1 MLSHD
6 THPIEEIAV
15 TTFSRDGDALTVRH
29 QHEVLRI
36 EPWGADSVRVRAAQG
51 ALPLPDVG
59 ALQVAPENGGTVVV
73 KVDGRSGRL
82 VNGELTVEVAIPET
96 DSFTNPEP
104 AVRFLRTS
112 SDVELLGEEREH
124 FWWPGARVYYGN
136 RSGAGEIHQQFRAYP
151 GERLYG
157 MGQHT
162 HGRLDHKGLALDLVQ
177 RNAEVSIPFVLSSR
191 GYGFLW
197 NNPAVGRVEFANNAT
212 RWTASQAR
220 AIDYFV
226 TTGSPAQILARYA
239 DATGHAPRLP
249 RWASGFWQSKLRY
262 RHQEELLEVAREH
275 RRRGLPLSVIVTD
288 FFHWTAMG
296 DYRLDPAEY
305 PDPQA
310 MMRELD
316 EMGVRLMVSIW
327 PTISPLSEHYKT
339 LRDEGMLLG
348 VDGGV
353 EFHGTIRDK
362 GMDVPMPIAF
372 YDPTNPRTREFI
384 WSVVKGNYHD
394 LGVRVWWLDACE
406 PELNPGHSANLSF
419 HAGPGAEVACIYPRD
434 NARMFAEGMAKA
446 AEESGNLEDA
456 ETVLLCRSA
465 WAGQQRYPAA
475 VWSGDIPATWESLR
489 QQVRA
494 GLSIAIAGIPWWT
507 TDIGG
512 FHGGDPG
519 DEAFRE
525 LVVRWFQYGAFCP
538 LFRLHGVREPRT
550 PVGWDM
556 TGGPNEVWAF
566 GDEAYAIIKDVML
579 MRERLR
585 PYLHEQLDKAAAD
598 GLPAM
603 RPLFVDF
610 PQDERAWTVEDQMM
624 FGPDV
629 LVAPVTEGGAR
640 SRAVY
645 LPAGT
650 PWTHAW
656 SGRVHD
662 GGTLIDQDAPLHE
675 IPVYLRDGATVP
687 VAG

>member
-1 MLSHD
+1 
-6 THPIEEIAV
+6 V
-15 TTFSRDGDALTVRH
+15 TTFSRDGDALEVRH
-29 QHEVLRI
+29 QHEVLRV
-36 EPWGADSVRVRAAQG
+36 EPWGADSVRVRAANE
-51 ALPLPDVG
+51 ALPASDVAALRARPAGPAAADVTLDGG
-59 ALQVAPENGGTVVV
+59 A
-73 KVDGRSGRL
+73 GRL
-82 VNGELTVEVAIPET
+82 VNGELTVEVVAPATDGGIAMPE
-96 DSFTNPEP
+96 
-104 AVRFLRTS
+104 VRFLRTATGE
-112 SDVELLGEEREH
+112 ELLAEEREH

-136 RSGAGEIHQQFRAYP
+136 RSGAAEIHQQFRAYP

-157 MGQHT
+157 MGQRT

-177 RNAEVSIPFVLSSR
+177 RNAEVSIPFVLSNR

-197 NNPAVGRVEFANNAT
+197 NNPAVGRVEFAENAT
-212 RWTASQAR
+212 RWTADQAR

-226 TTGSPAQILARYA
+226 TTGTPAQILARYA

-249 RWASGFWQSKLRY
+249 EWASGFWQCKLRY
-262 RHQEELLEVAREH
+262 RNQEELLEVAREH

-296 DYRLDPAEY
+296 DYKLDPAEY

-316 EMGVRLMVSIW
+316 ELGVRLMVSIW
-327 PTISPLSEHYKT
+327 PTISPLSENYET
-339 LRDEGMLLG
+339 LRKGGMLVG
-348 VDGGV
+348 VDQGA
-353 EFHGTIRDK
+353 EFHGAIRDK
-362 GMDVPMPIAF
+362 GMAAPMPIAF

-384 WSVVKGNYHD
+384 WSVVKRNYHD

-406 PELNPGHSANLSF
+406 PELNPGHPANLVF

-434 NARMFAEGMAKA
+434 NARLYAEGMAQS
-446 AEESGNLEDA
+446 AEESGRPEDG

-465 WAGQQRYPAA
+465 WAGQQQYPAA

-489 QQVRA
+489 RQVRA

-512 FHGGDPG
+512 FHGGNAS
-519 DEAFRE
+519 DEGFRE

-538 LFRLHGVREPRT
+538 LFRLHGNREPRT
-550 PVGWDM
+550 PTGWDM

-566 GDEAYAIIKDVML
+566 GDEAYEIIKGVML

-585 PYLHEQLDKAAAD
+585 PYLHAQLDKAAAD

-610 PQDERAWTVEDQMM
+610 PEDERAWTVEDQFM

-629 LVAPVTEGGAR
+629 LVAPVTEAGAR

-645 LPAGT
+645 LPASGS
-650 PWTHAW
+650 WTHAW
-656 SGRVHD
+656 SGQAHA
-662 GGTLIDQDAPLHE
+662 GGSEIRQDAPLDE
-675 IPVYLRDGATVP
+675 IPVYLRDGASVP

>member
-1 MLSHD
+1 M
-6 THPIEEIAV
+6 
-15 TTFSRDGDALTVRH
+15 TTFSRDGDALEVRH
-29 QHEVLRI
+29 HHEVVRV
-36 EPWGADSVRVRAAQG
+36 EPWGSDSVRLRAANG
-51 ALPLPDVG
+51 PLPASDVG
-59 ALQVAPENGGTVVV
+59 ALEERPASRAAAVVT
-73 KVDGRSGRL
+73 VDGSSGRL
-82 VNGELTVEVAIPET
+82 VNGELTVEIAMSGT
-96 DSFTNPEP
+96 DGVPMP
-104 AVRFLRTS
+104 AVRFLRS
-112 SDVELLGEEREH
+112 STGEELLAEEREH
-124 FWWPGARVYYGN
+124 YWWPGARVYYG
-136 RSGAGEIHQQFRAYP
+136 SGTGAGEIHQQFRAYP

-157 MGQHT
+157 MGQRT

-177 RNAEVSIPFVLSSR
+177 RNAEVSIPFVLSNR

-197 NNPAVGRVEFANNAT
+197 NNPAVGRVEFAENAT

-249 RWASGFWQSKLRY
+249 EWASGFWQCKLRY
-262 RHQEELLEVAREH
+262 QSQEELLEVAREH

-327 PTISPLSEHYKT
+327 PTISPLSENYET
-339 LRDEGMLLG
+339 LRDEGLLVG
-348 VDGGV
+348 TDQGV
-353 EFHGTIRDK
+353 EFHATIRDK

-384 WSVVKGNYHD
+384 WSVVKRNYHD

-406 PELNPGHSANLSF
+406 PELNPGHPGNLSF

-434 NARMFAEGMAKA
+434 NARMFAEGMARA
-446 AEESGNLEDA
+446 AKEPEDA

-465 WAGQQRYPAA
+465 WAGQQQYSAA

-489 QQVRA
+489 RQLRA

-512 FHGGDPG
+512 FHGGDVN

-538 LFRLHGVREPRT
+538 LFRLHGDREPRT

-556 TGGPNEVWAF
+556 TGGPNEVWTY
-566 GDEAYAIIKDVML
+566 GDKAYAIIKDVML

-585 PYLHEQLDKAAAD
+585 PYLHEQLDKAASD

-610 PQDERAWTVEDQMM
+610 PGDERAWTIEDQLM

-629 LVAPVTEGGAR
+629 LVAPVVEAGAR
-640 SRAVY
+640 SRPVY
-645 LPAGT
+645 LPTGAR
-650 PWTHAW
+650 WTHAW
-656 SGRVHD
+656 TGQVHE
-662 GGTLIDQDAPLHE
+662 GGSVIGQDAPLSE
-675 IPVYLRDGATVP
+675 IPVYLRDGAAVP
-687 VAG
+687 VVG